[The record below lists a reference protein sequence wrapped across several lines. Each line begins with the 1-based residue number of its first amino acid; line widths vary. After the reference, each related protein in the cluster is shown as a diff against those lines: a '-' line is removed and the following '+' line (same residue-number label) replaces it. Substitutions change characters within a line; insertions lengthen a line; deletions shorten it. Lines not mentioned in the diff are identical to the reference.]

1 MNKITQAFCFV
12 SAFTVF
18 SGCGNSYTSGKLLV
32 PKETITKEEV
42 SEKPKDFEAFNPKVD
57 ILFVIDNSGS
67 MTEAQENVSRN
78 AFMFADAISKVSI
91 LNYHIG
97 VVTTDMDNCST
108 HCGRLIG
115 LPRYLDKSTPNF
127 VEVLSNRMEVG
138 INGSGTEALF
148 GPVQAALGPGL
159 ENSFNNGFYRQ
170 DAFLA
175 VIFITDAMDQSRISG
190 EELMQFLKTKKVEPK
205 RVLGYGV
212 IRKLKEKDICFKDVE
227 PLDGQI
233 EDFLAKVVNA
243 DANQN
248 NVLSLCDTNFGAK
261 LAGFAADIVKRATGS
276 VRLSRVPNPKTIKV
290 FYGNQEIPNDPKK
303 GWVFQASTNSI
314 LLGDE
319 IDWQDQGLNVGLKID
334 FEVIDLEKD

>member
-1 MNKITQAFCFV
+1 MNKITQAFCLA
-12 SAFTVF
+12 SALTVF
-18 SGCGNSYTSGKLLV
+18 TGCDSYTSGNLLV

-67 MTEAQENVSRN
+67 MTEAQENLSRN

-97 VVTTDMDNCST
+97 VVTTDMENCSL
-108 HCGRLIG
+108 HCGRLVG
-115 LPRYLDKSTPNF
+115 LPRVLDRATPNF
-127 VEVLSNRMEVG
+127 VEILSNRMEVG
-138 INGSGTEALF
+138 ISGSGTEALF

-190 EELMQFLKTKKVEPK
+190 EELMNFLKIKKVEAK
-205 RVLGYGV
+205 RILSYGV
-212 IRKLKEKDICFKDVE
+212 IRKLKEEDICFRGVE
-227 PLDGQI
+227 PLDNQI
-233 EDFLAKVVNA
+233 EDFLSKVVNA

-248 NVLSLCDTNFGAK
+248 NVLSLCDANFGTK
-261 LAGFAADIVKRATGS
+261 LAGFAADIVKRATGA
-276 VRLSRVPNPKTIKV
+276 VKLTRVPNAKTIKV
-290 FYGNQEIPNDPKK
+290 TYGDQVIPNDPKK
-303 GWVFQASTNSI
+303 GWVFQPSTNSI
-314 LLGDE
+314 LLGED